1 MTNQLQRAFFNDQSD
16 TRDFQKALARMQAPS
31 IGFEQYARAI
41 GITLALMLGAYVL
54 WAQDFGNTGFAVFL
68 AATAVIFVWYLSHS
82 ANRSGMT
89 VSYVGV
95 LLLSLGLLLGC
106 LRLVWQP
113 NPLICVAAILHL
125 FAIVLVMQGPQ
136 KGPLRLIFFAFQSAM
151 NGVQRWVR
159 LPWERI
165 ANGMSESRLAWLSW
179 GVPLVVGLVFV
190 IPLLQSHPDVA
201 SRVFRKLTALM
212 GSMLNWATQINVV
225 ATLLVSVVG
234 IWSLGL
240 LLPSLSVGSS
250 EPAVGAM
257 VASERACSQI
267 AYVTSRNTLIVVSCI
282 FVWFLVVEIQATWF
296 RKFPDGFIY
305 STYAHQGAAWLTVA
319 LGMSTIAI
327 SVLFQPEIHQHPR
340 VATLRRLAG
349 FWSFCNALLVIAVF
363 YRLIIYVNFNGM
375 TRMRVIGFVGVA
387 CVVAGFVIVNF
398 RIVHQK
404 PMAWIVHK
412 QCWAFL
418 WSIYLLALLP
428 MDSISHGWNL
438 SRIRAGH
445 LAPAVQIAVHE
456 ISDEGLVCL
465 VPLVHSEHPE
475 IREGVAA
482 LLAERYLQETEVATE
497 FNTSESNVL
506 ETRPVRAWTQF
517 QGSRSL
523 LEKRL
528 QGIEPQLR
536 PFLLSTSK
544 RQQAI
549 ARFRVWTNRWY

>member
-1 MTNQLQRAFFNDQSD
+1 MTIQPQQAFFNDQTDS
-16 TRDFQKALARMQAPS
+16 RDFQKPLARTQAPP
-31 IGFEQYARAI
+31 IGFDHYARAI

-68 AATAVIFVWYLSHS
+68 AATAVIFIWYLSHS
-82 ANRSGMT
+82 AIRTGMT
-89 VSYVGV
+89 VNYVVV
-95 LLLSLGLLLGC
+95 LLLSMGLLLGC

-113 NPLICVAAILHL
+113 NPLACVAAILHL
-125 FAIVLVMQGPQ
+125 LAIALAMQGPQ
-136 KGPLRLIFFAFQSAM
+136 KGPLRLISFAFQSAL

-165 ANGMSESRLAWLSW
+165 ANGMSENRLAWLSW

-190 IPLLQSHPDVA
+190 IPLLLSHPDIA
-201 SRVFRKLTALM
+201 SSVFRKMTALM
-212 GSMLNWATQINVV
+212 DNILNWATQINVV

-240 LLPSLSVGSS
+240 LLPSFSSGSS
-250 EPAVGAM
+250 KPAVGPPI
-257 VASERACSQI
+257 ASKNTCSQI
-267 AYVTSRNTLIVVSCI
+267 AYVASRNTLIVVSCI
-282 FVWFLVVEIQATWF
+282 FVWFLAVEIQATWF

-327 SVLFQPEIHQHPR
+327 AVLFPSEIHQHPR
-340 VATLRRLAG
+340 VATLRRLAW

-375 TRMRVIGFVGVA
+375 TRMRIIGFVGVA
-387 CVVAGFVIVNF
+387 CVVAGFVIMNF
-398 RIVHQK
+398 RIRHQK
-404 PMAWIVHK
+404 PIVWIVHK
-412 QCWAFL
+412 QSWAFL
-418 WSIYLLALLP
+418 WSVYLLALLP

-438 SRIRAGH
+438 SRIRDGH
-445 LAPAVQIAVHE
+445 LAPAVQIAVHT

-465 VPLVHSEHPE
+465 IPLVHSEHPE
-475 IREGVAA
+475 IREGVVA
-482 LLAERYLQETEVATE
+482 LLAERYLQKTDVAME
-497 FNTSESNVL
+497 FNPSESNASG
-506 ETRPVRAWTQF
+506 TRTARAWTQF

-523 LEKRL
+523 LENRL
-528 QGIEPQLR
+528 QGIEEQLR

-544 RQQAI
+544 RQQASE
-549 ARFRVWTNRWY
+549 RFRVWTNRWY